1 MRIKISKHT
10 HIRLKNRLKRKA
22 RIRKKLFGTSERPR
36 LAVFKSRT
44 NIYIQAI
51 DDEAGKTLFSTSSLK
66 LKEKNKPTEVAEK
79 VGQDLGKKLIQKKIQ
94 KAVFDRGGYIYHGRV
109 KAVAEGVRKAGL
121 QI

>member
-79 VGQDLGKKLIQKKIQ
+79 VGQDLGKKLIQKRIQ